1 MRDFMPQTKFMS
13 TTNRNLWFPTH
24 FAKNAKWM
32 GHRALYRALPVL
44 FFLALTVGLTAM
56 PLRLTAQ
63 ESAQN
68 PAPAVQPAQSSA
80 PSEVVKSQEE
90 QNNVFRL
97 EGPVVK
103 WTARTFHWSV
113 ETTANLFEFL
123 NFGIVVL
130 LIGVPLVKFVPKLLH
145 TRGEKV
151 RTDIDAGRKATAQA
165 NLRLGAIE
173 AKLSGLDGEI
183 AQIRAQV
190 EEESTQDEARIKSTI
205 GEESA
210 RIVAVA
216 EQEIEASAAQARR
229 SLRHFAADLAIDQAV
244 HQLAIT
250 PETDR
255 ALIAEFLG
263 DANMSPAKGGQK

>member
-1 MRDFMPQTKFMS
+1 MPQTKFMA

-24 FAKNAKWM
+24 FAKSAKRM
-32 GHRALYRALPVL
+32 GHGALPVL
-44 FFLALTVGLTAM
+44 FFTALAVGLTAM
-56 PLRLTAQ
+56 PLRLAAQ
-63 ESAQN
+63 EST
-68 PAPAVQPAQSSA
+68 PAVQPAQASA

-103 WTARTFHWSV
+103 WTARTFHLRV
-113 ETTANLFEFL
+113 ETAARLFDFL
-123 NFGIVVL
+123 NFGIIVL
-130 LIGVPLVKFVPKLLH
+130 LIGVPLAKVLPKLLR

-151 RTDIDAGRKATAQA
+151 RTDLDAGRKATAQA

-190 EEESTQDEARIKSTI
+190 EEESKQDEARIKSTLA
-205 GEESA
+205 EESA
-210 RIVAVA
+210 RIVVAA
-216 EQEIEASAAQARR
+216 EQEIEASAAQARH
-229 SLRHFAADLAIDQAV
+229 SLRHFAADLAIEQAV

-263 DANMSPAKGGQK
+263 DAGLSAAKGGQK

>member
-1 MRDFMPQTKFMS
+1 MPDFMPYTRFFAPVFQT
-13 TTNRNLWFPTH
+13 
-24 FAKNAKWM
+24 
-32 GHRALYRALPVL
+32 ALLA
-44 FFLALTVGLTAM
+44 ALTVGLTAM
-56 PLRLTAQ
+56 PLRLAAQ

-68 PAPAVQPAQSSA
+68 PVPAVQPAQSSA

-103 WTARTFHWSV
+103 WTARTFHLSV

-165 NLRLGAIE
+165 NLRLGTIE

-190 EEESTQDEARIKSTI
+190 EEESKQDEARIKSTI

-263 DANMSPAKGGQK
+263 DANMSAAKGGQK

>member
-1 MRDFMPQTKFMS
+1 MPQTKFMS

-190 EEESTQDEARIKSTI
+190 EEESKQDEARIKSTI

-229 SLRHFAADLAIDQAV
+229 SLRNFAADLAIEQAV

-263 DANMSPAKGGQK
+263 DAKMSAAKGGQK

>member
-1 MRDFMPQTKFMS
+1 LRSFIPDLKFFAR
-13 TTNRNLWFPTH
+13 TIRILWIPTH

-32 GHRALYRALPVL
+32 GHGALYRALPVL
-44 FFLALTVGLTAM
+44 FFTALAVGIMAM
-56 PLRLTAQ
+56 PLRLAAQ
-63 ESAQN
+63 ES
-68 PAPAVQPAQSSA
+68 APAVQPAQASA

-103 WTARTFHWSV
+103 WTARTFHWRV
-113 ETTANLFEFL
+113 ETTANLFDFL
-123 NFGIVVL
+123 NFGIVML
-130 LIGVPLVKFVPKLLH
+130 LIGVPLIKFVPKLLH
-145 TRGEKV
+145 TRGQKV

-183 AQIRAQV
+183 AKIRAQV
-190 EEESTQDEARIKSTI
+190 EEESKQDEARIKSTI

-263 DANMSPAKGGQK
+263 DAKMSAAKGGQK

>member
-1 MRDFMPQTKFMS
+1 MPDFMPHTRCIAPVFQAV
-13 TTNRNLWFPTH
+13 LL
-24 FAKNAKWM
+24 A
-32 GHRALYRALPVL
+32 ALA
-44 FFLALTVGLTAM
+44 VGLTAM
-56 PLRLTAQ
+56 PLRLAAQ
-63 ESAQN
+63 ES
-68 PAPAVQPAQSSA
+68 APAVQPAQSSA
-80 PSEVVKSQEE
+80 PSEVVKSQEA

-103 WTARTFHWSV
+103 WTARTFHLSV

-130 LIGVPLVKFVPKLLH
+130 LIGVPLVKVVPKLLH

-151 RTDIDAGRKATAQA
+151 RMDLDAARKATAQA
-165 NLRLGAIE
+165 NLRLGTIE

-183 AQIRAQV
+183 AQIRTQV
-190 EEESTQDEARIKSTI
+190 EEESKQDEARIKSTLA
-205 GEESA
+205 EESA
-210 RIVAVA
+210 RIVVAA

-229 SLRHFAADLAIDQAV
+229 ELRHFAADLAIDQAV

-263 DANMSPAKGGQK
+263 DANLSGSKGGQK

>member
-1 MRDFMPQTKFMS
+1 MPQRKFMAR
-13 TTNRNLWFPTH
+13 TNRNLWFPAL
-24 FAKNAKWM
+24 FAKNAKRM
-32 GHRALYRALPVL
+32 GHGPLYGALPVL
-44 FFLALTVGLTAM
+44 FFTALVVGLTAM
-56 PLRLTAQ
+56 PLRLAAQ
-63 ESAQN
+63 AS
-68 PAPAVQPAQSSA
+68 APAVQPAQTSA

-183 AQIRAQV
+183 AKIRAQV
-190 EEESTQDEARIKSTI
+190 EEESKQDEARIKSTLAD
-205 GEESA
+205 EST
-210 RIVAVA
+210 RIVAAA

-244 HQLAIT
+244 QQLTFTA
-250 PETDR
+250 ETDR

-263 DANMSPAKGGQK
+263 DASMSTAKGGQK

>member
-1 MRDFMPQTKFMS
+1 MPQRKFMAR
-13 TTNRNLWFPTH
+13 TNRNLWFPAL
-24 FAKNAKWM
+24 FAKNAKRM
-32 GHRALYRALPVL
+32 GHGPLYGALPVL
-44 FFLALTVGLTAM
+44 FFTALVVGLTAM
-56 PLRLTAQ
+56 PLRLAAQ
-63 ESAQN
+63 ES
-68 PAPAVQPAQSSA
+68 APAVQPAQASA

-90 QNNVFRL
+90 KNDVFRL

-190 EEESTQDEARIKSTI
+190 EEESKQDEARIKSTI

>member
-1 MRDFMPQTKFMS
+1 MPDFMPHT
-13 TTNRNLWFPTH
+13 RCI
-24 FAKNAKWM
+24 A
-32 GHRALYRALPVL
+32 PVL
-44 FFLALTVGLTAM
+44 QAVLLAALAVGLTAM
-56 PLRLTAQ
+56 PLRLAAQ
-63 ESAQN
+63 ES
-68 PAPAVQPAQSSA
+68 APAVQPAQSSA
-80 PSEVVKSQEE
+80 PSEVGKSQEE

-103 WTARTFHWSV
+103 WTARTFHLSV

-151 RTDIDAGRKATAQA
+151 RTDLDAGRKATAQA

-190 EEESTQDEARIKSTI
+190 EEESKQDEARIKSTI

-229 SLRHFAADLAIDQAV
+229 SLRHFAADLAIEQAV

-263 DANMSPAKGGQK
+263 DAGMSAAKGGQK

>member
-1 MRDFMPQTKFMS
+1 MS
-13 TTNRNLWFPTH
+13 TTNRNLWFPTL
-24 FAKNAKWM
+24 FANRGPRRANFVRWGGKNAKRM
-32 GHRALYRALPVL
+32 GHRALPVL
-44 FFLALTVGLTAM
+44 FFTALAIGITAM
-56 PLRLTAQ
+56 PLRLAAQ
-63 ESAQN
+63 ES
-68 PAPAVQPAQSSA
+68 APAVQPAQASA
-80 PSEVVKSQEE
+80 PVEVVKSQEE

-103 WTARTFHWSV
+103 WTAKTFHMSV
-113 ETTANLFEFL
+113 ETTANRFEFL

-130 LIGVPLVKFVPKLLH
+130 LLGVPLVKVLPKLLH

-151 RTDIDAGRKATAQA
+151 RNDLNAARKATAQA

-183 AQIRAQV
+183 ARIRAQV
-190 EEESTQDEARIKSTI
+190 EEESKQDEARIKSTLAD
-205 GEESA
+205 ESI
-210 RIVAVA
+210 RIVAAA

-229 SLRHFAADLAIDQAV
+229 SLRHFAADLAIEQAV

-263 DANMSPAKGGQK
+263 DAGMSAAKGGQK